1 MSSTICAIATPAGGA
16 IGLVRVSGSEAVS
29 ITSSIFV
36 PQSGTPLTERK
47 ANSLTFGRIVD
58 PTSGETVD
66 EVLVSLFRAP
76 HSYTGEDATEISC
89 HGSAYILARVV
100 QLLIEGGCVMA
111 QPGEYT
117 QRAFLNGKMDLSQA
131 EAVAD
136 LIASTTAANHRMAMQ
151 QLRGTFSKRLNE
163 LRDKLLH
170 LTSLMELE
178 LDFSDH
184 EELEFADR
192 SELLAIATDAE
203 AHIARLCDSF
213 RLGNALKRGVPVAI
227 VGETNAGKSTLL
239 NALVGEERALVSDVH
254 GTTRDT
260 VEESVNLGGT
270 LVRFIDTAG
279 IRDTDDVVERMGI
292 ERTFRKMEEADIVV
306 WLLDASDM
314 NRQYAQLCLRI
325 FDATADKRLIAV
337 VNKADLLSPT
347 LIDQAASLGERSDVI
362 NERATAASLDKASA
376 SLGEAPTTLGVV
388 ASTAS
393 GVAAQSASSTIVS
406 GEEQSDITL
415 PLPLGTPLL
424 YISAQSEADVDRFRT
439 VLSDTVQH
447 LTAQRSS
454 DDVIVSNARHYEA
467 LSSARE
473 ALQRVIDGLHT
484 QLSGDF
490 ISQDLRECLHHL
502 STIVGEVTS
511 NDILQ
516 NIFHHF
522 CIGK

>member
-16 IGLVRVSGSEAVS
+16 IGIVRVSGSQAIS
-29 ITSSIFV
+29 ITSSLFR
-36 PQSGTPLTERK
+36 PQGGKPLTERK
-47 ANSLTFGRIVD
+47 GGTLSFGHIVD
-58 PTSGETVD
+58 PTTGEIVD

-89 HGSAYILARVV
+89 HGSAYILGRVV
-100 QLLIEGGCVMA
+100 ELLLNAGCTMA

-151 QLRGTFSKRLNE
+151 QLRGTFSQKLNE

-192 SELLAIATDAE
+192 SELLTIATDAE
-203 AHIARLCDSF
+203 SHISRLCDSF

-239 NALVGEERALVSDVH
+239 NALVGEERALVSNVH

-260 VEESVNLGGT
+260 VEESVNLDGT

-279 IRDTDDVVERMGI
+279 IRDTSDEVERMGI
-292 ERTFRKMEEADIVV
+292 ERTFRKIAEADVVV
-306 WLLDASDM
+306 WLLDATCAD
-314 NRQYAQLCLRI
+314 RQFAALSSRLL
-325 FDATADKRLIAV
+325 AETAGKELLVAVNKVDIAPDWQKTSSLSLPERTPLIA
-337 VNKADLLSPT
+337 
-347 LIDQAASLGERSDVI
+347 
-362 NERATAASLDKASA
+362 
-376 SLGEAPTTLGVV
+376 
-388 ASTAS
+388 
-393 GVAAQSASSTIVS
+393 
-406 GEEQSDITL
+406 
-415 PLPLGTPLL
+415 
-424 YISAQSEADVDRFRT
+424 ISAQCDADVSRLRT
-439 VLSDTVQH
+439 LLAETLRR
-447 LTAQRSS
+447 LTAQTRA

-467 LSSARE
+467 LCAARE

-484 QLSGDF
+484 NLSGDF
-490 ISQDLRECLHHL
+490 VSQDLRETLHHL
-502 STIVGEVTS
+502 SSIVGEITS
-511 NDILQ
+511 DDVLQ

>member
-16 IGLVRVSGSEAVS
+16 IGIVRVSGSKAIS
-29 ITSSIFV
+29 ITSSLFR
-36 PQSGTPLTERK
+36 PQGGKPLTERK
-47 ANSLTFGRIVD
+47 GGTLSFGHIVD
-58 PTSGETVD
+58 PTTGEIVD

-89 HGSAYILARVV
+89 HGSAYILGRVV
-100 QLLIEGGCVMA
+100 ELLLNAGCTMA

-151 QLRGTFSKRLNE
+151 QLRGTFSQKLNE

-192 SELLAIATDAE
+192 SELLTIATDAE
-203 AHIARLCDSF
+203 SHISRLCDSF

-239 NALVGEERALVSDVH
+239 NALVGEERALVSNVH

-260 VEESVNLGGT
+260 VEESVNLDGT

-279 IRDTDDVVERMGI
+279 IRDTSDEVERMGI
-292 ERTFRKMEEADIVV
+292 ERTFRKIAEADVVV
-306 WLLDASDM
+306 WLLDATCVD
-314 NRQYAQLCLRI
+314 RQFAALSSRLL
-325 FDATADKRLIAV
+325 AETAGKELLV
-337 VNKADLLSPT
+337 GVNKVDIAPDWQKTSSLS
-347 LIDQAASLGERSDVI
+347 
-362 NERATAASLDKASA
+362 
-376 SLGEAPTTLGVV
+376 
-388 ASTAS
+388 
-393 GVAAQSASSTIVS
+393 
-406 GEEQSDITL
+406 L
-415 PLPLGTPLL
+415 PDGTPLIA
-424 YISAQSEADVDRFRT
+424 ISAQRDADVSRLRT
-439 VLSDTVQH
+439 LLAETLRR
-447 LTAQRSS
+447 LTAQTHA

-467 LSSARE
+467 LCAARE

-484 QLSGDF
+484 NLSGDF
-490 ISQDLRECLHHL
+490 VSQDLRETLHHL
-502 STIVGEVTS
+502 SSIVGEITS
-511 NDILQ
+511 DDVLQ

>member
-16 IGLVRVSGSEAVS
+16 IGIVRVSGSQAIS
-29 ITSSIFV
+29 ITSSLFR
-36 PQSGTPLTERK
+36 PQGGKPLTERK
-47 ANSLTFGRIVD
+47 GGTLSFGHIVA
-58 PTSGETVD
+58 PTTGEIVD

-89 HGSAYILARVV
+89 HGSAYILGRVV
-100 QLLIEGGCVMA
+100 ELLLNAGCTMA

-151 QLRGTFSKRLNE
+151 QLRGTFSQKLNE

-192 SELLAIATDAE
+192 SELLTIATDAE
-203 AHIARLCDSF
+203 SHISRLCDSF

-239 NALVGEERALVSDVH
+239 NALVGEERALVSNVH

-260 VEESVNLGGT
+260 VEESVNLDGT

-279 IRDTDDVVERMGI
+279 IRDTSDEVERMGI
-292 ERTFRKMEEADIVV
+292 ERTFRKIAEADVVV
-306 WLLDASDM
+306 WLLDATYVD
-314 NRQYAQLCLRI
+314 RQFAVLSS
-325 FDATADKRLIAV
+325 RLLAEIAGKELLV
-337 VNKADLLSPT
+337 AVNKVDIAPDWQKTSSLS
-347 LIDQAASLGERSDVI
+347 
-362 NERATAASLDKASA
+362 
-376 SLGEAPTTLGVV
+376 
-388 ASTAS
+388 
-393 GVAAQSASSTIVS
+393 
-406 GEEQSDITL
+406 L
-415 PLPLGTPLL
+415 PDGTPLIA
-424 YISAQSEADVDRFRT
+424 ISAQCDADVSRLRT
-439 VLSDTVQH
+439 LLAETLRR
-447 LTAQRSS
+447 LTAQTHA

-467 LSSARE
+467 LCAARE

-484 QLSGDF
+484 NLSGDF
-490 ISQDLRECLHHL
+490 VSQDLRETLHHL
-502 STIVGEVTS
+502 SSIVGEITS
-511 NDILQ
+511 DDVLQ

>member
-16 IGLVRVSGSEAVS
+16 IGLVRVSGTDAIT
-29 ITSSIFV
+29 ITSSLFH
-36 PQSGTPLTERK
+36 PQGGKPLTERS
-47 ANSLTFGRIVD
+47 ANTLTFGCIVD
-58 PTSGETVD
+58 PESGETVD

-76 HSYTGEDATEISC
+76 HSYTGEDAAEISC
-89 HGSAYILARVV
+89 HGSAYILSRIV
-100 QLLIEGGCVMA
+100 QLLLKAGCVMA

-151 QLRGTFSKRLNE
+151 QLRGTFSKKLNE
-163 LRDKLLH
+163 LREKLLH

-192 SELLAIATDAE
+192 TELLAIATDAE
-203 AHIARLCDSF
+203 SHIAHLCDSF
-213 RLGNALKRGVPVAI
+213 RLGNALKRGVPIAI

-239 NALVGEERALVSDVH
+239 NALVGEERALVSNVH

-260 VEESVNLGGT
+260 VEESVNLDGT

-279 IRDTDDVVERMGI
+279 IRDTSDVVERMGI
-292 ERTFRKMEEADIVV
+292 ERTFRKMEEADVVV
-306 WLLDASDM
+306 WLLDATCASQQFAALSS
-314 NRQYAQLCLRI
+314 RLLT
-325 FDATADKRLIAV
+325 ATVHKRLIVV
-337 VNKADLLSPT
+337 VNKLDLAPEGNGNS
-347 LIDQAASLGERSDVI
+347 
-362 NERATAASLDKASA
+362 SA
-376 SLGEAPTTLGVV
+376 SLCSGNLPPFLGADCASVSFPEATSFI
-388 ASTAS
+388 A
-393 GVAAQSASSTIVS
+393 
-406 GEEQSDITL
+406 
-415 PLPLGTPLL
+415 
-424 YISAQSEADVDRFRT
+424 ISAHCEADVQRLRT
-439 VLSDTVQH
+439 LLSDVLRQ
-447 LTAQRSS
+447 LTAQTGA

-467 LSSARE
+467 LCSARE
-473 ALQRVIDGLHT
+473 ALQRVVEGLHT
-484 QLSGDF
+484 NLSGDF
-490 ISQDLRECLHHL
+490 ISQDFRECLHHL

-511 NDILQ
+511 DDVLQ